1 MTCIG
6 LRRTSCSDS
15 CRGGSVTRGGGL
27 RAERPP
33 CGGPGVFRSHGGRS
47 WLVGLC
53 WWRVVVAG
61 GVRPVGA
68 SHDPYH
74 QVLAS
79 GLDNFLGDH
88 GELVDPQDAFDLAG
102 EAAGGRKLTLVAPR
116 SGPSATR
123 PGLPSRQPPGTSAQ
137 EKPEQ
142 AAVVDRVFE

>member
-1 MTCIG
+1 V
-6 LRRTSCSDS
+6 R
-15 CRGGSVTRGGGL
+15 
-27 RAERPP
+27 
-33 CGGPGVFRSHGGRS
+33 GPGVFRSHGGRS

-88 GELVDPQDAFDLAG
+88 GELVDPQDAFDLAD
-102 EAAGGRKLTLVAPR
+102 EAAGEAEVDVGGADPAQVQALLGQAFHRDSRPVLPRRK
-116 SGPSATR
+116 SH
-123 PGLPSRQPPGTSAQ
+123 
-137 EKPEQ
+137 EQ
-142 AAVVDRVFE
+142 AAVVDCVFE